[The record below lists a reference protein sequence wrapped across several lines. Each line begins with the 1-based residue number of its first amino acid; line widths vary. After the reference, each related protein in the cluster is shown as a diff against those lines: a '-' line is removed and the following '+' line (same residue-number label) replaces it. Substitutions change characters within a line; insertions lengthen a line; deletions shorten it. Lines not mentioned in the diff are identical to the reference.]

1 MQMLKPF
8 YFIATLF
15 IFFLACE
22 EPEAPKEEISLQD
35 QIVNKTWA
43 SKYTFVQDGQES
55 CIGKVE
61 RMIFNEDGTHEITLS
76 TGKLSG
82 TYQIRDDK
90 NIHFDNKFVDT
101 ETSNE
106 TFFHS
111 EWQVT
116 GIWPNT
122 MHIKVESFQ
131 NFDLLNC
138 DGFVF
143 TVSYY

>member
-1 MQMLKPF
+1 MLKPF
-8 YFIATLF
+8 FFIAASF
-15 IFFLACE
+15 IFLLACE
-22 EPEAPKEEISLQD
+22 EPEAPKEEIRLQD
-35 QIVNKTWA
+35 QIVNKNWA
-43 SKYTFVQDGQES
+43 SKYTFTQDGQES
-55 CIGKVE
+55 CIGQVE
-61 RMIFNEDGTHEITLS
+61 KMIFNEDGTHEITLS
-76 TGKLSG
+76 TGQLSG

-90 NIHFDNKFVDT
+90 NIHFDNMFVDK

-122 MHIKVESFQ
+122 MHIVVESYQ
-131 NFDLLNC
+131 NFDQLNC

-143 TVSYY
+143 TVSY